1 MGSHSGLG
9 RVVSEEL
16 PEEVALSRDLR
27 AAEDYAMQ
35 KSEGRVFRQREQHV
49 WWPWYKATL
58 GSKNSKK
65 RPARPESWERR
76 LDR

>member
-1 MGSHSGLG
+1 M
-9 RVVSEEL
+9 VSEEL

-27 AAEDYAMQ
+27 EAGDYAMQ
-35 KSEGRVFRQREQHV
+35 RSEGRVFRQREQHV

-65 RPARPESWERR
+65 RPVRPVGRECRR
-76 LDR
+76 E